1 MEEKDR
7 EKDRNEEIE
16 EKKER
21 RAFRRRRRVRN
32 QIIAY
37 VVAVL
42 LLAGIVA
49 AADFG
54 IQQFMI
60 YARAWQENR
69 EANINP
75 DPVPEESPDVF
86 VADDD
91 PIVDDPTPIDD
102 NPPPDDP
109 PPVDPLPVP
118 SALDIFVEDRI
129 AELGPEEKIA
139 ALFVITPE
147 ALTGAS
153 PVVRAGDTT
162 RERLEE
168 YPVGGLAYFA
178 ANISSAT
185 QISEMLENTKEM
197 SKYPIFLAVDEEGG
211 SVARL
216 ARANLAENVGPMADI
231 GESGDPDAAKAAG
244 LTIGTYLG
252 EYGFN
257 LNFAPVAD
265 VLADDENSIIGDRS
279 FGSDATLVGQM
290 VAAFVSGQKEAGVFS
305 TLKHFPGLGNT
316 DIDTHDG
323 MAVSEQTLD
332 DLRAVDL
339 LPFIAGIEA
348 GAELVM
354 VGHISLPA
362 IIGDNTPA
370 SLSVQIINDLL
381 RGELGY
387 TGIVITD
394 ALNMGAITEYY
405 APDEAVIKAI
415 EAGADMLLMP
425 ENFAEAYE
433 GLLTA
438 LNSGQISMERI
449 DESLRRIYRI
459 KYAERVE

>member
-1 MEEKDR
+1 ME

-21 RAFRRRRRVRN
+21 RAHRRRRRVRN

-37 VVAVL
+37 IAAVL

-49 AADFG
+49 AANFG
-54 IQQFMI
+54 VQQFLI

-69 EANINP
+69 EVTANP
-75 DPVPEESPDVF
+75 DPEPEESPDVF

-91 PIVDDPTPIDD
+91 PLVDDPVPTDD
-102 NPPPDDP
+102 DPPPDDVPSDP
-109 PPVDPLPVP
+109 PIIP

-129 AELGPEEKIA
+129 AELSLEDKLA

-147 ALTGAS
+147 ALTDTA

-162 RERLEE
+162 RERLEK

-216 ARANLAENVGPMADI
+216 ARANLAQNVGPMADI
-231 GESGDPDAAKAAG
+231 GESGDPAAAQAAG

-265 VLADDENSIIGDRS
+265 VLADDESSIMGDRS
-279 FGSDATLVGQM
+279 FGSDAALVGQM
-290 VAAFVSGQKEAGVFS
+290 VAAFVAGQKEAGVFS
-305 TLKHFPGLGNT
+305 TLKHFPGMGSVEA
-316 DIDTHDG
+316 DSHSG
-323 MAVSEQTLD
+323 MAVSERTLD
-332 DLRAVDL
+332 DLRATDL
-339 LPFIAGIEA
+339 GPFIAGIEA

-370 SLSVQIINDLL
+370 SLSGQIISDLL
-381 RGELGY
+381 RDELGFA
-387 TGIVITD
+387 GIVITD
-394 ALNMGAITEYY
+394 ALDMGAITEYY
-405 APDEAVIKAI
+405 APDEAAI
-415 EAGADMLLMP
+415 AAIDAGADMLLMP

-433 GLLTA
+433 GLLA
-438 LNSGQISMERI
+438 AVNNGQISVERI